1 MLPAAAA
8 KLTADENLRALDGL
22 RFLWL
27 ELTNRC
33 NLTCAHCNAESGPR
47 PSRKDVLTT
56 ADYKRLLEEA
66 AAGLP
71 CGPIRWRRT
80 DPALR
85 ASRVDHAG
93 AGPQIRACGSFH
105 ERNSPTRY
113 ASLLFCR

>member
-33 NLTCAHCNAESGPR
+33 NLTRAHCYAESGPR
-47 PSRKDVLTT
+47 PSRKDALTA

-66 AAGLP
+66 AALG
-71 CGPIRWRRT
+71 CRAVRSA
-80 DPALR
+80 DFPAS
-85 ASRVDHAG
+85 ASRSGVSR
-93 AGPQIRACGSFH
+93 RARS
-105 ERNSPTRY
+105 
-113 ASLLFCR
+113 ASAAAQ